1 MDKSCKRKKK
11 KREILKKIHLRILK
25 TAQEGQ
31 YVLQPNCLAETA
43 SPPLW
48 TQGKP
53 QSAESWLLD
62 LLFPNDSA
70 KQCLCQTP
78 AFHMKNSV

>member
-1 MDKSCKRKKK
+1 MEKYNCDDGGWTSPVRGKKK

-43 SPPLW
+43 SPPL
-48 TQGKP
+48 
-53 QSAESWLLD
+53 
-62 LLFPNDSA
+62 
-70 KQCLCQTP
+70 
-78 AFHMKNSV
+78 